1 MTIIESLLEDLYPL
15 LASPRVPVRSRPSR
29 MLRLPPLLN
38 LANLSS
44 TQSITPQPRGTRY
57 ISVYKIPIHASN
69 RNPPSTPFPQAPK
82 EETSKHPQAKRN
94 CDTLNG
100 DYDRLHRAWKEWVKS
115 PKGHD
120 AEGKCTMTFAEWLL
134 AKQS

>member
-1 MTIIESLLEDLYPL
+1 MTIIESLLGELYPL
-15 LASPRVPVRSRPSR
+15 LASPRVHVRCRPSR
-29 MLRLPPLLN
+29 MLRLQPLLN

-44 TQSITPQPRGTRY
+44 TQSITPQPSGTRY
-57 ISVYKIPIHASN
+57 ISVYKIPIHTTNSDDHTLPRTQPH
-69 RNPPSTPFPQAPK
+69 RNT
-82 EETSKHPQAKRN
+82 KHPQAKRN

-100 DYDRLHRAWKEWVKS
+100 DYDRLHRAWKEWVMS